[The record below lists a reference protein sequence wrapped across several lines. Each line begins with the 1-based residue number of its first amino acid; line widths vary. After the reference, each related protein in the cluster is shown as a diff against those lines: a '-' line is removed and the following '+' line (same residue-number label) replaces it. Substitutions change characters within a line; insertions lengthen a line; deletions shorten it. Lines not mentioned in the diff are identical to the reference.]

1 MSSFEQFNISL
12 KATLTLITLTCT
24 AKILV
29 KWFLQ
34 GMKDEFVFCR
44 PSFVQCYY
52 K

>member
-1 MSSFEQFNISL
+1 MSSFDQFNISL

-34 GMKDEFVFCR
+34 GMKDELCIL
-44 PSFVQCYY
+44 
-52 K
+52 

>member
-1 MSSFEQFNISL
+1 MSSFEQFNVSL

-34 GMKDEFVFCR
+34 GMKDEFCIL
-44 PSFVQCYY
+44 
-52 K
+52 